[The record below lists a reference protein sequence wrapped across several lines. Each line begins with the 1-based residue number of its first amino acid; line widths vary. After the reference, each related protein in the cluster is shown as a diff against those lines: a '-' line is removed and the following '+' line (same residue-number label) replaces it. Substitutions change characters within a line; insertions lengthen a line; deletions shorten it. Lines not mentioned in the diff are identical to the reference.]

1 MTSNE
6 CKVHKYSRVLIA
18 CSCQDKNENQS
29 FGSFWMHDE
38 RTDPSMY
45 RSTEAWFVRH
55 RLYPEQ
61 TKGGN
66 YSNWRR
72 GSMSLKSPWAL
83 EGSFQVPIFRQRKIK
98 TSRHHTA
105 KKTVEERLTSVY
117 SQTQAKPVAGRKKA
131 LFTFKATSQVSRKN
145 QNHPHSAF

>member
-1 MTSNE
+1 MADFKLS
-6 CKVHKYSRVLIA
+6 HSLFI
-18 CSCQDKNENQS
+18 CQDENEDENQS

-66 YSNWRR
+66 
-72 GSMSLKSPWAL
+72 
-83 EGSFQVPIFRQRKIK
+83 
-98 TSRHHTA
+98 
-105 KKTVEERLTSVY
+105 
-117 SQTQAKPVAGRKKA
+117 
-131 LFTFKATSQVSRKN
+131 
-145 QNHPHSAF
+145 